1 MAPSSSNS
9 NRSGKDHETLREK
22 AAKKLHGP
30 DANPSQLGD
39 PISLKAET
47 SETIPKPEE
56 GGAHH
61 GSASGKDGSPYAPP
75 LAPPPSHDVNWD
87 SNNPEKQRE
96 LENKK
101 KLEYNKA
108 DKTADGE
115 GMGKGKDRGAGGGET
130 LREKAAKKV
139 KGPGANPSQLGDP
152 VSLKNEIS
160 EKAPTPTEEGASGGN
175 KKGRESKL

>member
-1 MAPSSSNS
+1 MAPSSSSSNS
-9 NRSGKDHETLREK
+9 KDHETLREK

-47 SETIPKPEE
+47 SDTIPKPEE

-101 KLEYNKA
+101 KLENNKA
-108 DKTADGE
+108 GSTDG
-115 GMGKGKDRGAGGGET
+115 GKGEGGET

-139 KGPGANPSQLGDP
+139 KGPDANPSQLGDP

-160 EKAPTPTEEGASGGN
+160 EKAPTPTEEGASPSGGGN

>member
-1 MAPSSSNS
+1 MAPSSSNNNS
-9 NRSGKDHETLREK
+9 KDHETLREK

-47 SETIPKPEE
+47 SDVIPKPEE
-56 GGAHH
+56 GGAH
-61 GSASGKDGSPYAPP
+61 GSSSDKDGSPY
-75 LAPPPSHDVNWD
+75 APPPSHDVNWD
-87 SNNPEKQRE
+87 SNTPGKQRE

-101 KLEYNKA
+101 KMDNNKA
-108 DKTADGE
+108 GASTG
-115 GMGKGKDRGAGGGET
+115 GKKESKGGET

-139 KGPGANPSQLGDP
+139 KGPDANPSQLGDP

-160 EKAPTPTEEGASGGN
+160 QKAPTPTEEGASPSSGGN

>member
-1 MAPSSSNS
+1 MASSSSSNS
-9 NRSGKDHETLREK
+9 NSGKSNGKDHETLREK

-47 SETIPKPEE
+47 SDIIPKPEE
-56 GGAHH
+56 GGAH
-61 GSASGKDGSPYAPP
+61 GSSSNKDGSPYAPP
-75 LAPPPSHDVNWD
+75 PPPPSHDANWD
-87 SNNPEKQRE
+87 SNTPGQQRE

-101 KLEYNKA
+101 KMDSNKA
-108 DKTADGE
+108 GASTDGKKE
-115 GMGKGKDRGAGGGET
+115 SQGGET

-139 KGPGANPSQLGDP
+139 KGPDANPTQLGDP

-160 EKAPTPTEEGASGGN
+160 QKAPTPTEEGASPSSGGN